1 MIEPM
6 KTDMISG
13 LALMVGLST
22 SALAEDGC
30 CGKTV
35 GGQVYRDAAT
45 HDRLARVVVRQ
56 ADPLLELPV
65 AQISEEA
72 RVAQSERPKSLV
84 ERSEILHSGGLVTLL
99 PKRAVLNLP
108 PSLAGVKSWPEGG
121 RLVRWEEFYR
131 NNRGW
136 IKTVEV
142 TRDQA
147 EGFKPLPES
156 LIESMSKSTQV
167 VVATYQGGPISVMPV
182 KQEKVAGPEIT
193 ENSKTVEIP

>member
-1 MIEPM
+1 M
-6 KTDMISG
+6 KTNMIAG
-13 LALMVGLST
+13 LVLVAGFSS
-22 SALAEDGC
+22 SAFAEDDC

-35 GGQVYRDAAT
+35 GGQVFRDAAT
-45 HDRLARVVVRQ
+45 HDKLAKVVVRQ

-65 AQISEEA
+65 PAISEEA

-99 PKRAVLNLP
+99 PKRAVLHLP
-108 PSLAGVKSWPEGG
+108 PSLASAKSWPEGG

-156 LIESMSKSTQV
+156 LIESMSKSSQV

-182 KQEKVAGPEIT
+182 KVEEKPIDPEIT
-193 ENSKTVEIP
+193 ENSKTPEIP